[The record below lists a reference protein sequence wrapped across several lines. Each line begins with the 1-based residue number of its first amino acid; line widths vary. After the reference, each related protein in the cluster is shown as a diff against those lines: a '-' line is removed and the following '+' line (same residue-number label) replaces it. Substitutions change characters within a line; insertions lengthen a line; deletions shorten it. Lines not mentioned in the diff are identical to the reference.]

1 MLYCCVYIVI
11 SCLVLLVKAVAALRL
26 TVPVLYALLVPIL
39 FPDWYYAHE
48 ALGDSIFFVLL
59 GFVALSWI
67 VTIVRK
73 VRALF

>member
-11 SCLVLLVKAVAALRL
+11 TCLVLLIKVVAALRL
-26 TVPVLYALLVPIL
+26 TVPVLYALMVPVL

-59 GFVALSWI
+59 GFVVLSWI
-67 VTIVRK
+67 ITIVRK
-73 VRALF
+73 AQELF